1 MIYKLGDKIPK
12 IGENNFIADNAR
24 VIGDVITGKDV
35 SIWYSAVLRADC
47 SNISIGDGSNIQDNV
62 TLHGDVPFP
71 VQIGKGVTVG
81 HNSVVHG
88 CTIGDNC
95 IIGMGAI
102 LLNGA
107 KIPNNCIVGAGALV
121 TEKLEAEEG
130 SLIVGSPARVVRKLS
145 EENIKYIS
153 YAKNLYV
160 KDIEI
165 YKNLELIRD

>member
-12 IGENNFIADNAR
+12 IGEENFIAENATI
-24 VIGDVITGKDV
+24 IGDVVTGKNV

-62 TLHGDVPFP
+62 TVHGDLPFP
-71 VQIGKGVTVG
+71 VNIGKGVTVG
-81 HNSVVHG
+81 HNCVIHG
-88 CTIGDNC
+88 CTVGDNV
-95 IIGMGAI
+95 IIGMGTI
-102 LLNGA
+102 LLNGS

-130 SLIVGSPARVVRKLS
+130 SLIVGSPAKVIRKLS

-153 YAKNLYV
+153 YAKELYM

-165 YKNLELIRD
+165 YKNLQPIK